1 MSFNVA
7 IDGPAG
13 AGKSTVSK
21 NLAKKLGFIYVD
33 TGAMYRAIAYFF
45 DKEQLPLTKESIASN
60 CTRAD
65 VSIRYEKGE
74 QRVILNGEDVSAS
87 IRTPEI
93 SLLASQCSAQPEV
106 RAHLLSLQRGLA
118 ADYDVV
124 MDGRDIGT
132 TILPHAQVK
141 IYLTA
146 SPKTRA
152 MRRYAELQEKGE
164 ACDKEEILREIIA
177 RDERDMKRE
186 VSPLRKADD
195 AVMVDTSL
203 MDIDQVVDKLLELV
217 KSRMEQECSS

>member
-1 MSFNVA
+1 MSFNIA

-21 NLAKKLGFIYVD
+21 KLAKELGFIYVD

-45 DKEQLPLTKESIASN
+45 IKEKLPLTEESIVSN

-65 VSIRYEKGE
+65 VSIRYDNGE
-74 QRVILNGEDVSAS
+74 QRVILNGEDVSAL
-87 IRTPEI
+87 IRTQEI
-93 SLLASQCSAQPEV
+93 SLAASECSALAKV
-106 RAHLLSLQRGLA
+106 RAHLLSLQRELA
-118 ADYDVV
+118 GKHDVV

-132 TILPHAQVK
+132 TILPDAQVK

-146 SPKTRA
+146 SPETRA
-152 MRRYAELQEKGE
+152 ARRFRELQEKGE
-164 ACDKEEILREIIA
+164 VCDKEEILKEIID

-195 AVMVDTSL
+195 AVLVDTSG
-203 MDIDQVVDKLLELV
+203 MDIGQVVDTLLKLV
-217 KSRMEQECSS
+217 KSRMEG